1 MGLFSY
7 SQDNLYILIAVDYV
21 FKLIEAIATP
31 TNDSKV
37 VIKFLTKS
45 IFTRFGTPRALL
57 SANGTHFCNKPL
69 DSLLKKYGIFHKII
83 TPYHSQ
89 TSGQAEL
96 RNRELKSILEKTVDR
111 F

>member
-1 MGLFSY
+1 MGPFHPSHN
-7 SQDNLYILIAVDYV
+7 NLYILTAVDYV
-21 FKLIEAIATP
+21 SNCVEAITFP
-31 TNDSKV
+31 TNDSKM
-37 VIKFLTKS
+37 VIKLLKKD

-69 DSLLKKYGIFHKII
+69 ESLLKKYGIFHKII